1 MYYPI
6 LFSLAAGLC
15 TAVGA
20 FVVFIF
26 KPTKVFMS
34 VSIGFA
40 SGVMLTLAF
49 VFLLPEAVAINY
61 WLAIIGF
68 VSGALLILIL
78 DAVLPH
84 IEFSILEKGIIDR
97 KMFRTATL
105 IAIGMSLHNMPE
117 GFAVAAGFSHLPTFG
132 LLIAGAI
139 ALHNIPEGIA
149 ISLPIVSAGGSR
161 RRAFVISLLSGLS
174 EPIGAGIGVM
184 LLSFAFNIIPLA
196 LAFAS
201 GVMVYLT
208 IDELLPLA
216 RQYNNPHKMGFGII
230 IGCIVAMLIGRIV

>member
-1 MYYPI
+1 MYPI

-15 TAVGA
+15 TAIGA
-20 FVVFIF
+20 LVVFIS

-49 VFLLPEAVAINY
+49 VFLLPEAITINY

-68 VSGALLILIL
+68 VFGALLILIL

-84 IEFSILEKGIIDR
+84 MEFSILEKGIIDR

-117 GFAVAAGFSHLPTFG
+117 GFAVAAGFYHLPAFG
-132 LLIAGAI
+132 LLVAGAI
-139 ALHNIPEGIA
+139 ALHNIPEGIT
-149 ISLPIVSAGGSR
+149 ISLPIISAGGSR
-161 RRAFVISLLSGLS
+161 KRAFVISLLSGLA
-174 EPIGAGIGVM
+174 EPIGAGIGV
-184 LLSFAFNIIPLA
+184 LVLSFALSLIPLA
-196 LAFAS
+196 LAFAA

-216 RQYNNPHKMGFGII
+216 RQYEYPHRMGLGII
-230 IGCIVAMLIGRIV
+230 VGCVVAILIGKIV